1 MFSTVYVHTQDF
13 QLKAMHHHG
22 NCSVLAERIREY
34 EERRR
39 ECLEFENDILGDAVI
54 KSSPYLYPFVIE
66 FALIG
71 ASVMFVMWRHVGKV

>member
-1 MFSTVYVHTQDF
+1 MYTQDF

-34 EERRR
+34 EERRL